1 MIFFLVFAFF
11 TALTCSGFGSE
22 AKISFD
28 ARIKPFFQEHC
39 LKCHGKN
46 DKIKGKLDLREYN
59 NHTDFLN
66 DAEKIEDII
75 SVILDEEMPPEEEP
89 KIDAQKRILIL
100 DELKNRLAEAI
111 KDSKT
116 PSGTPIRRMNRFQYA
131 NAVKDLL
138 ELRVEV
144 YPLPERMMR
153 DRSNYFKPETGK
165 VPSKLTVSSR
175 PLGKSGLIEPRL
187 AGVAPF
193 PQDLRAEHGY
203 DNRGDHLSMSPFL
216 MESFLNLSRSIVLSE
231 NFNRKR

>member
-1 MIFFLVFAFF
+1 MFFFLFFAFF

-100 DELKNRLAEAI
+100 DELKNNFL
-111 KDSKT
+111 S
-116 PSGTPIRRMNRFQYA
+116 
-131 NAVKDLL
+131 
-138 ELRVEV
+138 
-144 YPLPERMMR
+144 
-153 DRSNYFKPETGK
+153 
-165 VPSKLTVSSR
+165 
-175 PLGKSGLIEPRL
+175 LIS
-187 AGVAPF
+187 V
-193 PQDLRAEHGY
+193 
-203 DNRGDHLSMSPFL
+203 
-216 MESFLNLSRSIVLSE
+216 
-231 NFNRKR
+231 